1 MVVRRCTEDRL
12 KWLFGVQKDF
22 QHAHGA
28 FYGCAQWSNNL
39 KSQVA
44 PFLVSFL
51 IDMYSIVRGSRHGA
65 SRLTALVRRAASSAP
80 TIKIPDDKLFL
91 EYVSEKWSSFG
102 DKVLIIYNI
111 Y

>member
-22 QHAHGA
+22 QHAHGIESA
-28 FYGCAQWSNNL
+28 DVHSGPTMIIPQ
-39 KSQVA
+39 QVTT
-44 PFLVSFL
+44 SL